1 MNYDVLNN
9 IIDAYIRRNGQQA
22 ITGEVLNGVLD
33 MMVSELGSGYQFGGV
48 VAPST
53 PFEGGDSRLF
63 FLAFEE
69 GIYPSF
75 GGIEVAKGQLAVIT
89 YDTEFNA
96 QYIEGLGGGGGVFVA
111 QYGVT
116 TLAEVQ
122 EAFAEGLPVF
132 AIRGNAL
139 YTLSNSAGA
148 DGAYFARVQGSTL
161 YYLTLGESWY
171 FGTIVLPT
179 ADDVADMVKFTPQTL
194 TPAQQTQ
201 ARNNIDAA
209 SKAQVTRIALNVGFT
224 DKIKDTATTL
234 EDLSNKVSIINVID
248 GDRIAGCILPSSQTG
263 QIGWLYEF
271 EEGWMLTK
279 DVSSYEVG
287 EHTWEDLLW
296 YLDANSGKIVN
307 AIRLALITGDLSTL
321 TTTDKSTLVA
331 AINEVK
337 QGGGSEWELL
347 VDHITTEV
355 TRDVRLT
362 LPRPY
367 KHIRILCQGLAS
379 GSVYFG
385 TNGGIENGYIAASN
399 HIYADISTS
408 ETFGEFAAFYP
419 LATGGSGAYIRYHLI
434 SPSDANFQAIFN
446 AARVYTAADIPI
458 GTKISVYGI

>member
-194 TPAQQTQ
+194 TSAQQTQ

-224 DKIKDTATTL
+224 DKIKDTATTMR
-234 EDLSNKVSIINVID
+234 ELSERVSIINVLD
-248 GDRIAGCILPSSQTG
+248 GDIIAGCILPSSQTG
-263 QIGWLYEF
+263 TIGWLYEF

-279 DVSSYEVG
+279 DISGYVIG

-321 TTTDKSTLVA
+321 TTEDKSTLVA
-331 AINEVK
+331 AINEVNGNK
-337 QGGGSEWELL
+337 SS
-347 VDHITTEV
+347 VI
-355 TRDVRLT
+355 
-362 LPRPY
+362 
-367 KHIRILCQGLAS
+367 IR
-379 GSVYFG
+379 
-385 TNGGIENGYIAASN
+385 
-399 HIYADISTS
+399 
-408 ETFGEFAAFYP
+408 
-419 LATGGSGAYIRYHLI
+419 RW
-434 SPSDANFQAIFN
+434 
-446 AARVYTAADIPI
+446 
-458 GTKISVYGI
+458 